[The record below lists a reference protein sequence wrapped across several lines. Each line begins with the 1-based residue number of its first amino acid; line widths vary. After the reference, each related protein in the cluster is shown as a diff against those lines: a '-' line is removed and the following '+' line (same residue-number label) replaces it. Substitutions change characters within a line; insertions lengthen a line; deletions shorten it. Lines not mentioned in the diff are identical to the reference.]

1 MKLTHLR
8 TNHVCTPL
16 GLSMTQPVFSWTATD
31 TSDKTQAAA
40 QITVSAQGQLL
51 YDSGRREDISSLG
64 FQAPIQ
70 LLPRTRYDW
79 TVTVWGDSGDSA
91 SAASWF
97 ETAKQDEPWQAKW
110 IAAETGTPGFP
121 DKERQPLLAK
131 DFTLP
136 GEAASARAYVRPG
149 HLRAGGQRKKG
160 WG

>member
-79 TVTVWGDSGDSA
+79 TAPPLPPGLRPPSRTSPGRPSG
-91 SAASWF
+91 
-97 ETAKQDEPWQAKW
+97 
-110 IAAETGTPGFP
+110 
-121 DKERQPLLAK
+121 
-131 DFTLP
+131 
-136 GEAASARAYVRPG
+136 
-149 HLRAGGQRKKG
+149 
-160 WG
+160 